1 LRLTNTVADDMADEP
16 RYLRRAQVMATLDY
30 LKLVA

>member
-1 LRLTNTVADDMADEP
+1 MHNAVADEMPDEP

-30 LKLVA
+30 PALVA